1 MQMGLVPRLVSY
13 QLLYLVQ
20 TKENNQKTGHWTELH
35 WTDMEG
41 NIQEKRREEGHY
53 TIGIKSTVSY
63 SIDFRSTSSIIIQL

>member
-1 MQMGLVPRLVSY
+1 MQMGLVPRLISY

-20 TKENNQKTGHWTELH
+20 TKDQKTGHWTELD

-63 SIDFRSTSSIIIQL
+63 SIDFRSTSSIIIPL